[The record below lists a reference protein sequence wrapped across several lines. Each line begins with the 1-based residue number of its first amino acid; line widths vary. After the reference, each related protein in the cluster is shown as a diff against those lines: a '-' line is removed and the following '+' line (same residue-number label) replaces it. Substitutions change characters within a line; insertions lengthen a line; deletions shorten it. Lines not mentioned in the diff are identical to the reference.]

1 MVGASASIQNRAA
14 MHDFNSPMNGAG
26 DELDWSLLHCLLAIV
41 EAGSLTAAAVRLGI
55 SQPTL
60 TRSLA
65 RLEAMV
71 GAELLVRSA
80 RGVTTTEAGQI
91 ALEGARRMQAA
102 AQSLALDLLGTADR
116 LAGTIRLTASKLSAT
131 HLLPGL
137 LAPLLHTHPEIE
149 IEIVASDAVEHL
161 LEGEAHLALRH
172 SRPTQSDLIAR
183 HLGSLE
189 VRAFAHA
196 DYLARHG
203 GRLDPTRMNEYD
215 WIGYDRSDLLIRGF
229 RDAGIEVGRSFF
241 RFRCDDSATNW
252 QMALAGFGMA
262 FAPTVIAQ
270 RFDGMRAALP
280 DSYSTRLPV
289 WIVGHR
295 STRGSARVKLLR
307 DTLAQGLAPLL
318 DERA

>member
-1 MVGASASIQNRAA
+1 
-14 MHDFNSPMNGAG
+14 MNGSA

-41 EAGSLTAAAVRLGI
+41 EAGSLTAAATRLGI

-65 RLEAMV
+65 RLEAAV
-71 GAELLVRSA
+71 GAELLVRNA

-116 LAGTIRLTASKLSAT
+116 LAGTIRLTASKLTAT
-131 HLLPGL
+131 YLLPRL

-149 IEIVASDAVEHL
+149 IEIVASDAIEQMA
-161 LEGEAHLALRH
+161 EGEAHLALRH
-172 SRPTQSDLIAR
+172 SRPTQADLIAR
-183 HLGSLE
+183 HLGALE

-196 DYLARHG
+196 HYLARHE
-203 GRLDPTRMNEYD
+203 GRIDPARMNEYD
-215 WIGYDRSDLLIRGF
+215 WIGYERSDLLIRGF
-229 RDAGIEVGRSFF
+229 RDAGIEVTRNFF

-252 QMALAGFGMA
+252 QMALAGFGIA
-262 FAPTVIAQ
+262 FAPSAIAE
-270 RFDGMRAALP
+270 RFDGMLPALP
-280 DSYSTRLPV
+280 DNYTTRLPV

-307 DTLAQGLAPLL
+307 DTLAQGLAPML
-318 DERA
+318 DGRE